1 MLADSRLLAVAMQR
15 PLKIKVEAQDGA
27 GQKVSLSLSGWKA
40 RIFQHGEHCSCVVLP
55 MLLSL
60 VVQLQAS
67 LGAVMI
73 LSAADA
79 VAGVKLTPAAGL
91 SAEHDH
97 LAGVLFP
104 DRVLPDSFDSIKPE
118 LIKME
123 EEFAAANPDMNVES
137 ISEFRYPAH
146 N

>member
-1 MLADSRLLAVAMQR
+1 MV
-15 PLKIKVEAQDGA
+15 QDRRCRCLCPA
-27 GQKVSLSLSGWKA
+27 GKPASSSMVSSC
-40 RIFQHGEHCSCVVLP
+40 RCSCVVLP

-60 VVQLQAS
+60 VVRLQAS

-79 VAGVKLTPAAGL
+79 VAGVKLTPAAAL

-104 DRVLPDSFDSIKPE
+104 DRVLPESFDSIKPE

-123 EEFAAANPDMNVES
+123 EEFAAANPDMNVQS
-137 ISEFRYPAH
+137 ISKFRYPAH